1 MPSSIRCVGTLIL
14 GIGEAGVQM
23 KTPFCILVS
32 DHLHPDGWQVLHQ
45 ASDVIASG
53 PYATRRQ
60 ILQAIQEADAL
71 IVRSTTQVDAELMQ
85 AAAHL
90 KVVARAGAQ
99 LNNVDLETAMRL
111 GVMVINAPDAN
122 VTAVAEHTFAM
133 LLALARRIPQ
143 SVQAVQRGEW
153 PRHETLGFQLSGK
166 LFGIVG
172 FGRLGR
178 QVALRA
184 QAFGMKV
191 LAYDPY
197 VDLASA
203 HAQGVEI
210 VNMAELLQRA
220 DIVSLHTAYTSQTH
234 HLMEGGA
241 FRQMKPGAVFVN
253 VTHAGLVDETALL
266 EALESKHLSGA
277 AIDTLAEEPPAA
289 DHPLLHH
296 PCVVTTPHLN
306 QNTVESQSTTSIQV
320 VEDVLAALRGQDYR
334 HVVNL
339 PFNDQVPYQ
348 KAKPY
353 IHLAV
358 QLGKLQGQVAEGWIT
373 RVEVEVLGEGL
384 RDLVRPVAAV
394 LLSGILLPVDGRRAN
409 WVSAPVLAYEQGIRT
424 AQAKDLAP
432 QADYPNLIACR
443 VYWEADP
450 NRPPGPDNQPGHRS
464 VAGVLFGNGEARLV
478 LYDRFPVD
486 AYPEGYVLIL
496 ENKDEPGVIGMV
508 GTRLGKAGINIAQW
522 RYGRDRPYG
531 RAVSFINLD
540 NRPPHSLLQE
550 LEAEP
555 VIQRARLVKL

>member
-1 MPSSIRCVGTLIL
+1 MERPFQILI
-14 GIGEAGVQM
+14 
-23 KTPFCILVS
+23 S
-32 DHLHPDGWQVLHQ
+32 DHLHSDGWRALQATADVTVMGPYPTRPQVLE
-45 ASDVIASG
+45 AVA
-53 PYATRRQ
+53 
-60 ILQAIQEADAL
+60 EADAL
-71 IVRSTTQVDAELMQ
+71 IVRSTTQADAELMKT
-85 AAAHL
+85 ARRL
-90 KVVARAGAQ
+90 KVIARAGAQ
-99 LNNVDLETAMRL
+99 LNNVDLVTATRL
-111 GVMVINAPDAN
+111 GIMVINAPDAN

-133 LLALARRIPQ
+133 LLALARQIPA
-143 SVQAVQRGEW
+143 SVQALQQGKW

-166 LFGIVG
+166 LLGIVG

-178 QVALRA
+178 EVALRA

-210 VNMAELLQRA
+210 VNLDELLQRV
-220 DIVSLHTAYTSQTH
+220 DIVSLHTAYTPQTH
-234 HLMEGGA
+234 HLMEANA
-241 FRQMKPGAVFVN
+241 FRQMKPGAVLVN
-253 VTHAGLVDETALL
+253 VTHAGLVDENALVQ
-266 EALESKHLSGA
+266 ALEDGHLGGA
-277 AIDTLAEEPPAA
+277 AIDTFSEEPPPG

-296 PCVVTTPHLN
+296 PRVVATPHLN

-339 PFNDQVPYQ
+339 PFNEQVPYQ
-348 KAKPY
+348 KVKPY

-384 RDLVRPVAAV
+384 LDLARPVAAV
-394 LLSGILLPVDGRRAN
+394 LLSGMLLPVEGRRAN
-409 WVSAPVLAYEQGIRT
+409 WVSAPVMAYEQGIRT
-424 AQAKDLAP
+424 AQAKHLAP

-443 VYWEADP
+443 VYWDVDP
-450 NRPPGPDNQPGHRS
+450 NLPAGPENQPGHRT

-478 LYDRFPVD
+478 LYDRYPVD

-496 ENKDEPGVIGMV
+496 ENNDQPGVIGMV

-522 RYGRDRPYG
+522 RYGRDQPYG
-531 RAVSFINLD
+531 KAVSFINLD
-540 NRPPHSLLQE
+540 SRPPGSLLKE
-550 LEAEP
+550 LESEP
-555 VIQRARLVKL
+555 LIQRVRLVKL

>member
-1 MPSSIRCVGTLIL
+1 
-14 GIGEAGVQM
+14 M
-23 KTPFCILVS
+23 KTPFRILVS
-32 DHLHPDGWQVLHQ
+32 DHLHPDGWQTLRD
-45 ASDVIASG
+45 APDVIMSG
-53 PYATRRQ
+53 PCASRQ
-60 ILQAIQEADAL
+60 QVLQTVKNVDAL
-71 IVRSTTQVDAELMQ
+71 IVRSTTQVDAELIQ
-85 AAAHL
+85 SATNL

-99 LNNVDLETAMRL
+99 LNNVDLDLATRRGL
-111 GVMVINAPDAN
+111 MVINAPDAN
-122 VTAVAEHTFAM
+122 VTAVTEHTFAM
-133 LLALARRIPQ
+133 LLALARQIPQ
-143 SVQAVQRGEW
+143 SVQAILRGEW

-166 LFGIVG
+166 LLGIVG

-178 QVALRA
+178 EVARRA

-197 VDLASA
+197 VDLAFA

-210 VNMAELLQRA
+210 VDLAELLRRA
-220 DIVSLHTAYTSQTH
+220 DIVSLHTAYTPQTH
-234 HLMEGGA
+234 HLMDTGA
-241 FRQMKPGAVFVN
+241 FQQMKPGAIFVN
-253 VTHAGLVDETALL
+253 VANAGLVDETALL
-266 EALESKHLSGA
+266 QALNEGHLGGA
-277 AIDTLAEEPPAA
+277 AIDTFAEEPPPA
-289 DHPLLHH
+289 DHLLLRHPL
-296 PCVVTTPHLN
+296 VIATPHLN
-306 QNTVESQSTTSIQV
+306 QNTIESQSTTSTQIV
-320 VEDVLAALRGQDYR
+320 GDVLAALRGQDYR

-339 PFNDQVPYQ
+339 PFNERVPYQ

-353 IHLAV
+353 VHLAN
-358 QLGKLQGQVAEGWIT
+358 QLGKLQGQLAGGWIT

-384 RDLVRPVAAV
+384 QDLVRPVAAV
-394 LLSGILLPVDGRRAN
+394 LLSGMLLPVDSRRAN

-450 NRPPGPDNQPGHRS
+450 NRPPGPDNRPGHRS

-540 NRPPHSLLQE
+540 SRPPGSLLHE
-550 LEAEP
+550 LEAEA

>member
-1 MPSSIRCVGTLIL
+1 M
-14 GIGEAGVQM
+14 Q
-23 KTPFCILVS
+23 FCILVS
-32 DHLHPDGWQVLHQ
+32 DHLHPDGWRILQQ
-45 ASDVIASG
+45 APDATTLG
-53 PYATRRQ
+53 PYTSRPEVLRAVRD
-60 ILQAIQEADAL
+60 ADAL
-71 IVRSTTQVDAELMQ
+71 IVRSTTRVDAELMQ
-85 AAAHL
+85 AAGRL
-90 KVVARAGAQ
+90 KVIARAGAQ
-99 LNNVDLETAMRL
+99 LDNVDLDAATRL
-111 GVMVINAPDAN
+111 GIMVINAPNAN
-122 VTAVAEHTFAM
+122 LTAVAEHTFAT
-133 LLALARRIPQ
+133 LLALARQIPG
-143 SVQAVQRGEW
+143 SVLAVQQGAW
-153 PRHETLGFQLSGK
+153 PRHQTLGFQLSGK
-166 LFGIVG
+166 ILGIVG

-178 QVALRA
+178 EVTQRA

-210 VNMAELLQRA
+210 VNLDELLQRA
-220 DIVSLHTAYTSQTH
+220 DIVSLHTAYTPQTH
-234 HLMEGGA
+234 HLMDANA

-253 VTHAGLVDETALL
+253 VTHAGLVDEDALRN
-266 EALESKHLSGA
+266 ALESGHLGGA
-277 AIDTLAEEPPAA
+277 AIDTLSLEPPPA

-296 PCVVTTPHLN
+296 PNVLITPHLN

-334 HVVNL
+334 HIVNL
-339 PFNDQVPYQ
+339 PVTEGVPYQ

-373 RVEVEVLGEGL
+373 RVEVELLGEGL
-384 RDLVRPVAAV
+384 HDLVRPVAAV
-394 LLSGILLPVDGRRAN
+394 LLSGMLLPVDGRRAN
-409 WVSAPVLAYEQGIRT
+409 WVSAPVLAFEQGIRT

-450 NRPPGPDNQPGHRS
+450 HLPPGPDNRPGHRT

-486 AYPEGYVLIL
+486 AYPQGYVLIL
-496 ENKDEPGVIGMV
+496 ENEDRPGVIGMV

-522 RYGRDRPYG
+522 RYGRDQPYG
-531 RAVSFINLD
+531 KAVSFINLD
-540 NRPPHSLLQE
+540 SRPPHAVLKE
-550 LEAEP
+550 LEAEAL
-555 VIQRARLVKL
+555 IQRVRLVKL

>member
-1 MPSSIRCVGTLIL
+1 
-14 GIGEAGVQM
+14 M
-23 KTPFCILVS
+23 KFCILVS
-32 DHLHPDGWQVLHQ
+32 DHLHSDGWKILQETPNVTTT
-45 ASDVIASG
+45 G
-53 PYATRRQ
+53 PYTSRQ
-60 ILQAIQEADAL
+60 EVLEAIQDSDAL
-71 IVRSTTQVDAELMQ
+71 IVRSTTQVDSELMQ
-85 AAAHL
+85 TARRL
-90 KVVARAGAQ
+90 KVIARAGAQ
-99 LNNVDLETAMRL
+99 LNNVDLDTATRL
-111 GVMVINAPDAN
+111 GIMVINAPNAN
-122 VTAVAEHTFAM
+122 LTAVAEHTFAM
-133 LLALARRIPQ
+133 LLALARQIPQ
-143 SVQAVQRGEW
+143 SVLAVRQGEW

-166 LFGIVG
+166 ILGIVG

-178 QVALRA
+178 EVAQRA

-210 VNMAELLQRA
+210 VNLGELLQRA
-220 DIVSLHTAYTSQTH
+220 DILSLHTAYTPQTH
-234 HLMEGGA
+234 HLMDASA
-241 FRQMKPGAVFVN
+241 FQQMKPGAIFVN
-253 VTHAGLVDETALL
+253 VTHAGLVDEAALL
-266 EALESKHLSGA
+266 QALQSGHLAGA
-277 AIDTLAEEPPAA
+277 AVDTLSEEPPPA

-296 PCVVTTPHLN
+296 PLVVATPHLN

-339 PFNDQVPYQ
+339 PFNERVPYQ
-348 KAKPY
+348 MAKPY

-384 RDLVRPVAAV
+384 QDLVRPVAAV
-394 LLSGILLPVDGRRAN
+394 LLSGMLLPVDGRRAN
-409 WVSAPVLAYEQGIRT
+409 WVSAPVLAFEQGIRT

-443 VYWEADP
+443 VYWDADP
-450 NRPPGPDNQPGHRS
+450 DRPPGLDNQPGHRT

-496 ENKDEPGVIGMV
+496 DNQDRPGVIGMV

-522 RYGRDRPYG
+522 RYGRDQPYG

-540 NRPPHSLLQE
+540 SRPPRSLLKE
-550 LEAEP
+550 LEAETL
-555 VIQRARLVKL
+555 IQRVRLVKL